1 MIFFTPNSHCR
12 VLQCIVGYCRLLDAW
27 ANVQGQNAMQFN
39 GFNKLEAII
48 LDKILPTDGQLS
60 CFAAFFIGRLN

>member
-1 MIFFTPNSHCR
+1 M
-12 VLQCIVGYCRLLDAW
+12 GYCRLLDAW

-48 LDKILPTDGQLS
+48 LDKILPTGGQLS